1 MTEEQ
6 MREVQLS
13 RKEIY
18 KGRVVHLFEDQVR
31 LPDGQEAR
39 REVIRHPGG
48 VGILPLMED
57 GTVFVVRQFRYP
69 GDSVLTEIPAGK
81 LEYGE
86 DPLTCG
92 KRELSE
98 EVGATAENWV
108 FLGNIY
114 PTPAYDTEII
124 RIYLATGLSFGKQHL
139 DEGEFLNVVRVPLQ
153 ELVDQVMDGKIFDAK
168 TQIAVLKTARMLEKG
183 LLPQN
188 ERNTD

>member
-6 MREVQLS
+6 MREVRLS

-18 KGRVVHLFEDQVR
+18 EGRVVHLFEDQVR

-69 GDSVLTEIPAGK
+69 QGKVLTEIPAGK

-86 DPLTCG
+86 DPLSCG
-92 KRELSE
+92 KRELKE
-98 EVGATAENWV
+98 EIGAAAEEWV
-108 FLGNIY
+108 DLGKIY
-114 PTPAYDTEII
+114 PTPAYDTEVIH
-124 RIYLATGLSFGKQHL
+124 IYLAKGLSFGEQHL
-139 DEGEFLNVVRVPLQ
+139 DPGEFLNVERVPLLTLY
-153 ELVDQVMDGKIFDAK
+153 EQVMAGEILDAK
-168 TQIAVLKTARMLEKG
+168 TQIAVLKVKAMLEK
-183 LLPQN
+183 
-188 ERNTD
+188 